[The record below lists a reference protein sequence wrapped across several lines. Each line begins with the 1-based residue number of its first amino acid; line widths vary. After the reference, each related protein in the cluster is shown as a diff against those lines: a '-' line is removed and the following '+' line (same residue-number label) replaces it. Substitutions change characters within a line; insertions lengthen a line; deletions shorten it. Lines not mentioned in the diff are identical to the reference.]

1 MIKERISVLKM
12 GQHEISRVKC
22 RDRKNLRRGKEHL
35 RTVKT
40 ILEVEG
46 REDTNIQEISQRMWT
61 SNCLVLFCSI
71 QLETIHKPGAAHGPV
86 AGLPD
91 TEA

>member
-1 MIKERISVLKM
+1 MKGKRTSKNCKDHF
-12 GQHEISRVKC
+12 GSR
-22 RDRKNLRRGKEHL
+22 RKK
-35 RTVKT
+35 
-40 ILEVEG
+40 G

-71 QLETIHKPGAAHGPV
+71 QLETIQKPGAAHGPV